1 MPRPLLDGASGVR
14 FVSSCAGECRLRM
27 TARRPDLASSD
38 PERTGARG
46 RIATLGLLMPPGL
59 AATITDLLP
68 ADLPGILARDIDGR
82 VDWRIEI
89 VREPLDEGDH
99 EARTI

>member
-1 MPRPLLDGASGVR
+1 
-14 FVSSCAGECRLRM
+14 M
-27 TARRPDLASSD
+27 TARRPDLAPRD

-46 RIATLGLLMPPGL
+46 RIATLGLLTPPGL

-89 VREPLDEGDH
+89 ANLRRVLRVLTRSPQEQ
-99 EARTI
+99 A